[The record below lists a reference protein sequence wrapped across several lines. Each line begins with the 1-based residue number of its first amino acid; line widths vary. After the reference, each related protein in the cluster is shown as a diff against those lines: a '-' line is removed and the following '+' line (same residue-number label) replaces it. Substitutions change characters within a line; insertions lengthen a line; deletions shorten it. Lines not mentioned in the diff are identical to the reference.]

1 MKIKKQLKY
10 GSFEWDDETKAF
22 KITQGEQTIKLS
34 KVYTFA
40 FVRFVL
46 RMAQRN
52 WFRKVSSPKVTIEKL
67 NEVTSLEN
75 NKLDSSVPLPTDKVM
90 LVQQEEGMEVEQ
102 YEFFGDGS
110 KE

>member
-1 MKIKKQLKY
+1 M
-10 GSFEWDDETKAF
+10 
-22 KITQGEQTIKLS
+22 
-34 KVYTFA
+34 
-40 FVRFVL
+40 
-46 RMAQRN
+46 
-52 WFRKVSSPKVTIEKL
+52 L